1 VALSVSVASPPQPPE
16 RKRVS
21 LLGTRIDR
29 VELPSLAQWIEA
41 FLASGAPHQVIT
53 ANLDFIAIARRRP
66 HFARIVD
73 EADLVICDGKPLQWA
88 SALWGEPLPA
98 RVTGMHLVIETARLS
113 AKNGYRIFLLGA
125 APGVAVRAAR
135 ELERLAPGVA
145 IAGAYS
151 PPQGSFDVAEDTH
164 MVSLIRAAQTDA
176 LFVALGAPRQDEWI
190 YAHLPE
196 LEVSLCAG
204 VGGVFNFL
212 AGETRR
218 APEWVQRM
226 GFEWAYR
233 LAQEPARLWRRYLI
247 DDLPLF
253 FELAA
258 QQAAMRLRRV
268 TPSPIGRGGRGKGH
282 TYSWRGSVAA
292 SVQRVG
298 SARLARSREL
308 EAPNADTVAPP

>member
-1 VALSVSVASPPQPPE
+1 MALSVSVASPPQPPE
-16 RKRVS
+16 RERVS

-29 VELPSLAQWIEA
+29 VELPALAQWIEA

-66 HFARIVD
+66 NFARIID

-88 SALWGEPLPA
+88 SALRGERLPA
-98 RVTGMHLVIETARLS
+98 RVTGMHLVMETARLS
-113 AKNGYRIFLLGA
+113 AKRGYRIFLLGA

-145 IAGAYS
+145 IAGTYS
-151 PPQGSFDVAEDTH
+151 PPQGPFDAAEDAH
-164 MVSLIRAAQTDA
+164 MVSLIRAAQADA
-176 LFVALGAPRQDEWI
+176 LFVALGAPQQDEWI

-196 LEVSLCAG
+196 MEVTLCAG
-204 VGGVFNFL
+204 VGGVFDFL
-212 AGETRR
+212 AGKTRR
-218 APEWVQRM
+218 APEWVQRA
-226 GFEWAYR
+226 GFEWVYR

-258 QQAAMRLRRV
+258 RQAVTRLALSRAYASARAGDA
-268 TPSPIGRGGRGKGH
+268 PGRGRRG
-282 TYSWRGSVAA
+282 
-292 SVQRVG
+292 
-298 SARLARSREL
+298 
-308 EAPNADTVAPP
+308 